1 MISTEEHF
9 FFHDPV
15 AHLYIFFGKMSTEVF
30 YAYLIGVCFYDILSC
45 EKCLYSFDINS
56 LSVILLV
63 NIFSHSVG
71 CLFVLSMISFAV
83 QKLFSLIRSHL
94 FIFAFFKKIILNWI
108 IIALQCCVGFC
119 HTTTGINHKYTY
131 VPSLVTLAPTHH
143 YFWIYLFC
151 LRRPIQKRLFQQ
163 VMSKSGLPVFSSR
176 SSDVHWGAC
185 LGHEFNYGSGEA

>member
-9 FFHDPV
+9 FLHACCPSIYLLWKNV
-15 AHLYIFFGKMSTEVF
+15 YWGLLCIFNWV
-30 YAYLIGVCFYDILSC
+30 VCFYDILSC
-45 EKCLYSFDINS
+45 EKCLYSLDINS
-56 LSVILLV
+56 SSVILLA

-71 CLFVLSMISFAV
+71 CLFILSMISFAM
-83 QKLFSLIRSHL
+83 QKLLSLIRSHL
-94 FIFAFFKKIILNWI
+94 FIFNWI

-119 HTTTGINHKYTY
+119 HTTTWINHKYTY
-131 VPSLVTLAPTHH
+131 VPSLVNLAPTPY

-151 LRRPIQKRLFQQ
+151 LRRPIQKGLFQQ

-185 LGHEFNYGSGEA
+185 LGHEFNYGSVVA